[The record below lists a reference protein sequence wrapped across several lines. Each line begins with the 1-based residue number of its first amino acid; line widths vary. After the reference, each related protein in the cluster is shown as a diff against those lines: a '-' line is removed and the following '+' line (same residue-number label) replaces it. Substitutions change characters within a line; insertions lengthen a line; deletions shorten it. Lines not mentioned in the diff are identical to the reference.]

1 MESPDINAIHRRKQY
16 IAIILRRAKPGGGSS
31 EDFLKGRTLKYS
43 IIKIEKIIR
52 KTPFLIVGGFATR
65 LYMPERMT
73 LDLGVLVPIED
84 AVKVEDELIRG
95 GCKKQG
101 NLTIGGSTWTLP
113 DNTNL
118 DVIILDE
125 PWIKEAIQQPRIG
138 SDGLPYI
145 ELPYLVLM
153 KLHSSR
159 VQDIAD
165 ISRMLGD
172 ADEER
177 LQNTRNTIRSYRP
190 EDVEDLESLIQLG
203 QLEMAE

>member
-1 MESPDINAIHRRKQY
+1 MESQHTDSIHRRKQY
-16 IAIILRRAKPGGGSS
+16 IAIILKRVKPGSGSPQN
-31 EDFLKGRTLKYS
+31 FLKGRTLKYS
-43 IIKIEKIIR
+43 ITNIKKIITE
-52 KTPFLIVGGFATR
+52 TPFLIVGGLATR

-73 LDLGVLVPIED
+73 LDIDILVSIED
-84 AVKVEDELIRG
+84 AAKVQDELIQK

-118 DVIILDE
+118 DVIIIDE
-125 PWIKEAIQQPRIG
+125 LWIKDAVQHPRIA

-153 KLHSSR
+153 KLQSSR

-165 ISRMLGD
+165 ISRMLGG
-172 ADEER
+172 ADEKT
-177 LQNTRNTIRSYRP
+177 LQKIRSIILSYRP
-190 EDVEDLESLIQLG
+190 EDVEDLESLISLG